1 MITLKDFFS
10 FRNNRFFWL
19 NIIGMVVAVIV
30 VVQVVLWR
38 LNVYTHHGE
47 AFEVPDVTNKT
58 LEQAQLLLSQQ
69 QLTYMVVDS
78 SYVKGVPS
86 GVILDQ
92 TPAQGMRVKEGRV
105 VYLTINTDKVPEIKI
120 PDLVEN
126 SSMRQAAAKLQA
138 MGFRLT
144 SPEYVSGEQDWV
156 YGIKYRGR
164 SLMAGDRV
172 PREAELTLCVGS
184 TQVRDSL
191 SVDSFDLE
199 LDPEMM
205 SIPSESQTKS
215 TQKSKSEAE
224 VDKSWF

>member
-1 MITLKDFFS
+1 MITIKDFFS
-10 FRNNRFFWL
+10 FRKNRFFWL
-19 NIIGMVVAVIV
+19 NIIGMVVAVAVIV
-30 VVQVVLWR
+30 QIALWR
-38 LNVYTHHGE
+38 LDAYTRHGE
-47 AFEVPDVTNKT
+47 SYEVPDVTNKT
-58 LEQAQLLLSQQ
+58 LEQAQLLFKQC
-69 QLTYMVVDS
+69 QLTCVVVDS

-92 TPAQGMRVKEGRV
+92 TPVAGMRVKEGRV

-120 PDLVEN
+120 PDLIDN
-126 SSMRQAAAKLQA
+126 SSMRQAAAKLTA

-144 SPEYVSGEQDWV
+144 QPEYVGGEQDWV

-164 SLMAGDRV
+164 SLMTGDKV

-199 LDPEMM
+199 LDPEM
-205 SIPSESQTKS
+205 ITVPSEPQIKPA
-215 TQKSKSEAE
+215 QKSKSDPE

>member
-19 NIIGMVVAVIV
+19 NIIGMVVVIIV
-30 VVQVVLWR
+30 IVQVVLWR
-38 LNVYTHHGE
+38 LDAYTHHGE
-47 AFEVPDVTNKT
+47 AYEVPDVTNKT
-58 LEQAQLLLSQQ
+58 LEQAQLLLRQQ
-69 QLTYMVVDS
+69 QLTCVVVDS

-86 GVILDQ
+86 GIILEQ
-92 TPAQGMRVKEGRV
+92 TPASGMRVKEGRV

-120 PDLVEN
+120 PDLIEN
-126 SSMRQAAAKLQA
+126 SSMRQAAAKLKA

-144 SPEYVSGEQDWV
+144 APEFVGGEQDWV

-164 SLMAGDRV
+164 SLMTGDRV

-184 TQVRDSL
+184 SQVRDSL

-199 LDPEMM
+199 LEPDMM
-205 SIPSESQTKS
+205 TIPSEPQIKP
-215 TQKSKSEAE
+215 TQKSKSEPE